1 MDGQSRGDG
10 SMWRWAASSATGRS
24 HLRSGLPCQDRFG
37 LRVLPNGTLIAA
49 LADGA
54 GSATHGAIGA
64 ETAVTSVLSSL
75 YAALAIGRTD
85 LDVLMR
91 EAAQE
96 ARLAVVAR
104 SSSEETDSRQYASTL
119 LALVLTLDKGAAMQ
133 IGDGVIVVKQENE
146 ADWTWLIWPQRGEY
160 ANTTFFLTD
169 PAALRHLDVQTFPGS
184 ITDATLMSDG
194 LECLALRYADQ
205 SVHQPFFSGMIRPL
219 LHASGTDEIAPL
231 SDSLRQFLASEQ
243 VSSRTD
249 DDVSIILATRRP
261 LPSSL

>member
-1 MDGQSRGDG
+1 
-10 SMWRWAASSATGRS
+10 MWRWAASSATGRS

-37 LRVLPNGTLIAA
+37 LRLLPNGTLIAA

-64 ETAVTSVLSSL
+64 ETAVITVLTSLH
-75 YAALAIGRTD
+75 AALSTGRTD
-85 LDVLMR
+85 FDALMP
-91 EAAQE
+91 EVAHE
-96 ARLAVVAR
+96 ARQAVVAIANR
-104 SSSEETDSRQYASTL
+104 QGTDARQYASTL
-119 LALVLTLDKGAAMQ
+119 LALVLDRDKGAVMQ
-133 IGDGVIVVKQENE
+133 IGDGVTVVRDENE

-169 PAALRHLDVQTFPGS
+169 PASLQHLDVQTFPGS
-184 ITDATLMSDG
+184 ITDVALMSDG

-205 SVHQPFFSGMIRPL
+205 SVHQPFFTGMIRPL
-219 LHASGTDEIAPL
+219 LQASGTDEIEPL
-231 SDSLRQFLASEQ
+231 SDSLREFLSSEQ

-261 LPSSL
+261 IAPSQ